1 MQTVQVNLGPSSY
14 SLQITPGLL
23 DDLQDLLPPAE
34 GGVVI
39 TDEAVDALYGR
50 SPAWDLTMHKIVIA
64 PGEEEKNLQTA
75 AAILDRMQKSGLT
88 RHSIVVALGG
98 GVVGDLAGFC
108 ASVYMRGI
116 PYIQVP
122 TTLLAQVDSAVG
134 GKTGVNLPGGKNMVG
149 SFYQPQGVFIDPRTL
164 QTLPQRHFISGL
176 AEVIKYGLAWD
187 YAFFCYLQEHLS
199 QLLALEEEILTEV
212 IKRCCEIKAEVVAQ
226 DEKEHGV
233 RKVLNCGHTIG
244 HALEAVTFYKQYTH
258 GEAVFVGLYLET
270 RMAEG
275 LGLID
280 SAQSQAILTLLG
292 RTGAGLTL
300 KEGLWTKLI
309 RAMLADKKNRSGKIS
324 FMLPA
329 GPGRVTEVLLIAEE
343 VMELLETIATQ

>member
-1 MQTVQVNLGPSSY
+1 M
-14 SLQITPGLL
+14 
-23 DDLQDLLPPAE
+23 
-34 GGVVI
+34 
-39 TDEAVDALYGR
+39 
-50 SPAWDLTMHKIVIA
+50 
-64 PGEEEKNLQTA
+64 
-75 AAILDRMQKSGLT
+75 
-88 RHSIVVALGG
+88 
-98 GVVGDLAGFC
+98 
-108 ASVYMRGI
+108 
-116 PYIQVP
+116 
-122 TTLLAQVDSAVG
+122 
-134 GKTGVNLPGGKNMVG
+134 
-149 SFYQPQGVFIDPRTL
+149 
-164 QTLPQRHFISGL
+164 
-176 AEVIKYGLAWD
+176 
-187 YAFFCYLQEHLS
+187 
-199 QLLALEEEILTEV
+199 
-212 IKRCCEIKAEVVAQ
+212 
-226 DEKEHGV
+226 